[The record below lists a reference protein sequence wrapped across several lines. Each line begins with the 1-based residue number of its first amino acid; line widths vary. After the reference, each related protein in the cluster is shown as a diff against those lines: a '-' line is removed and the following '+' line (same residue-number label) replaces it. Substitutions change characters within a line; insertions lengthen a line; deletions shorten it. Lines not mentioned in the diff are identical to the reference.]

1 MPQKP
6 VASPIIAPSILT
18 ADYANLASE
27 IGAVHAAG
35 AEWLHL
41 DIMDGVFVPNMS
53 FGADVVRKL
62 RPHSGAVFDLP
73 LMVADPASAIPQI
86 AAAGADRITVHVE
99 GDIHIHRT
107 LVQIRALGLKAGVAL
122 NPGTPVAAI
131 DAVADMVDQI
141 LVMSVNP
148 GYGGQRFIEASLDRV
163 KALRERRGS
172 LDYLIGVDGG
182 VNPGNAPLLADAGAD
197 MLVAGSSVFQ
207 GGGSYAENIA
217 ALRKNDVFCSF
228 NV

>member
-1 MPQKP
+1 MTSKP

-18 ADYANLASE
+18 ADYANLARE

-62 RPHSGAVFDLP
+62 RPHSGAVFDLH
-73 LMVADPASAIPQI
+73 LMVLDPASMIPQI

-99 GDIHIHRT
+99 GNVHLHRT
-107 LVQIRALGLKAGVAL
+107 LGQIQGLGLKAGVAI
-122 NPGTPVAAI
+122 NPGTPIAAI
-131 DAVADMVDQI
+131 DAVAGMVDQV

-148 GYGGQRFIEASLDRV
+148 GYGGQHFIEASLDRV

-172 LDYLIGVDGG
+172 LEYLIGVDGG
-182 VNPGNAPLLADAGAD
+182 VHPGNALLLADAGAD
-197 MLVAGSSVFQ
+197 MLVAGTSVFQ
-207 GGGSYAENIA
+207 GSGSYERNIA
-217 ALRKNDVFCSF
+217 ALRRK
-228 NV
+228 